1 VRQSVGG
8 TANESIEEARTTK
21 TCALIVGAT
30 SGIGRRIAHVL
41 ALRGEDVVVT
51 GRDQGRADAAA
62 AEIVG
67 RHRGLALDLTRPEE
81 IPDRLANIGAINHLV
96 LAAVERDRNSVR
108 SYDIGRA
115 IRLIMPKVV
124 GYTAVVHALAAQFV
138 PDASIVILG
147 GMARDWPYPGSTT
160 ITMANGAVTSMVRT
174 LAVELAPVRV
184 NAIHPGAVGDSPAVS
199 EMPPALIEA
208 TRARTPTG
216 RLATMDNVAAAALSL
231 LDNPGINGVNV
242 SVDGG
247 FLLK

>member
-1 VRQSVGG
+1 MPLGVAALRQAAGG
-8 TANESIEEARTTK
+8 AAKDSMEETMTTK
-21 TCALIVGAT
+21 TRALIVGAT
-30 SGIGRRIAHVL
+30 SGIGRRIAHAL
-41 ALRGEDVVVT
+41 ASRGEDVVVT
-51 GRDQGRADAAA
+51 GRRADAAA

-81 IPDRLANIGAINHLV
+81 IADRLANIGPINHLV

-115 IRLIMPKVV
+115 IRLITLKVV
-124 GYTAVVHALAAQFV
+124 GYTAVVHALGAQFV

-216 RLATMDNVAAAALSL
+216 RLATMDNVAA
-231 LDNPGINGVNV
+231 
-242 SVDGG
+242 
-247 FLLK
+247 

>member
-1 VRQSVGG
+1 MNPG
-8 TANESIEEARTTK
+8 
-21 TCALIVGAT
+21 VGAPT
-30 SGIGRRIAHVL
+30 RAPHL
-41 ALRGEDVVVT
+41 PEDDANT
-51 GRDQGRADAAA
+51 G
-62 AEIVG
+62 
-67 RHRGLALDLTRPEE
+67 P
-81 IPDRLANIGAINHLV
+81 LV
-96 LAAVERDRNSVR
+96 SFVRSVR

-115 IRLIMPKVV
+115 IRLIMLKVV

-231 LDNPGINGVNV
+231 LDNPGINGVNL

>member
-1 VRQSVGG
+1 M
-8 TANESIEEARTTK
+8 EEAMTTK
-21 TCALIVGAT
+21 TLALIVGAT

-41 ALRGEDVVVT
+41 ASRGEDAVVT

-62 AEIVG
+62 AEIGG

-81 IPDRLANIGAINHLV
+81 IAGRLANIGAINHLV

-108 SYDIGRA
+108 SFDVGRA
-115 IRLIMPKVV
+115 IRSITLKVV
-124 GYTAVVHALAAQFV
+124 GYTAVVHALAEQFV
-138 PDASIVILG
+138 PGASIVVIG
-147 GMARDWPYPGSTT
+147 GLARDWPYPGSTT

-184 NAIHPGAVGDSPAVS
+184 NAIHPGAVGDSPALS
-199 EMPPALIEA
+199 GMPPALIEA

-216 RLATMDNVAAAALSL
+216 RLVTMDNVAAAALSL
-231 LDNPGINGVNV
+231 LDNPGINGVNLP
-242 SVDGG
+242 VDGG